1 MLLPRP
7 VEGAEG
13 PYDAGYLPRLQMTFH
28 PVEEPITE
36 PVAKLGGDP
45 VWLGEPCWPMHPDT
59 GEPLDFIG
67 QFPVPAEV
75 GEPRRMAYLF
85 LSYDDYE
92 TGGSDPE
99 DGESVLLIQPGGRVP
114 AFATIGA
121 AGTKGRSLWRFG
133 PDDEQVP
140 VQFRIDMVPVPEE
153 DERGAGDPEEEGH
166 GTVGVHGHLGGR
178 PAYPDWA
185 GVEAPWRFFFRI
197 GGMED
202 DGPYFLNFA
211 YGAGFAYL
219 SPDRL
224 EGRFSWEA
232 A

>member
-7 VEGAEG
+7 VSEAEG
-13 PYDAGYLPRLQMTFH
+13 PYDAGYLPRLEMTFH
-28 PVEEPITE
+28 AVEEPITE

-45 VWLGEPCWPMHPDT
+45 VWLDEPCWPVHPGT
-59 GEPLDFIG
+59 REPLDFIG
-67 QFPVPAEV
+67 QFPVPTEP
-75 GEPRRMAYLF
+75 GEERRMAYLF
-85 LSYDDYE
+85 LSYNDYE
-92 TGGSDPE
+92 TGGMDPE
-99 DGESVLLIQPGGRVP
+99 DGEAVMLVQPGGRIP
-114 AFATIGA
+114 AFAIIGP

-133 PDDEQVP
+133 PDEEQVP
-140 VQFRIDMVPVPEE
+140 VQFRIDMTAVPEKV
-153 DERGAGDPEEEGH
+153 ERELEEH
-166 GTVGVHGHLGGR
+166 GTVDVRDYVGGK
-178 PAYPDWA
+178 PSYPDWA
-185 GVEAPWRFFFRI
+185 GVEAPWRFFFRL
-197 GGMED
+197 GGMES

>member
-7 VEGAEG
+7 VERAEG
-13 PYDAGYLPRLQMTFH
+13 PYDAGYLPRLEMTFR

-36 PVAKLGGDP
+36 PAAKLGGDP
-45 VWLGEPCWPMHPDT
+45 VWLDEPCWPLHPGT

-67 QFPVPAEV
+67 QFPVPAEP
-75 GEPRRMAYLF
+75 GEERRMAYLF

-92 TGGSDPE
+92 TGGTDPE
-99 DGESVLLIQPGGRVP
+99 DGEAVLLVQPGGRIP
-114 AFATIGA
+114 TFAVIGS

-133 PDDEQVP
+133 PDEEQVP
-140 VQFRIDMVPVPEE
+140 VQFRIDMRPVPEKVE
-153 DERGAGDPEEEGH
+153 KDLDEH
-166 GTVGVHGHLGGR
+166 GTVDVRDYLGGK

-185 GVEAPWRFFFRI
+185 GVEAPWRFFFCL

>member
-7 VEGAEG
+7 VEGVEG
-13 PYDAGYLPRLQMTFH
+13 PYDAAFLPRLEMTFH
-28 PVEEPITE
+28 PVEEPAVE
-36 PVAKLGGDP
+36 PIGKLGGEP
-45 VWLGEPCWPMHPDT
+45 VWLDEPCWPVHPSSA
-59 GEPLDFIG
+59 EPLDFIG
-67 QFPVPAEV
+67 QFPIP
-75 GEPRRMAYLF
+75 GEPGEERRLAYLF

-92 TGGSDPE
+92 TGGTDPE
-99 DGESVLLIQPGGRVP
+99 DGEAVLLIQPGGRVP
-114 AFATIGA
+114 GFATIGP

-133 PDDEQVP
+133 PDEEQVP
-140 VQFRIDMVPVPEE
+140 VRFRIQTTAVPETVERNLDE
-153 DERGAGDPEEEGH
+153 D
-166 GTVGVHGHLGGR
+166 GTVDVRDYLGGK
-178 PAYPDWA
+178 PAYPDGA
-185 GVEAPWRFFFRI
+185 GVEAPWRFFFCL

-211 YGAGFAYL
+211 YGSGFAYL